1 MTELLREYLATY
13 ELAPVFTEE
22 EILHYLMPV
31 EGVIETHVVEGK
43 GKASPFRAGKEHGCC
58 ASPDHAHVDKP
69 PGNSHSSYTRVQAG
83 RAG

>member
-43 GKASPFRAGKEHGCC
+43 GKSLALSSSPM
-58 ASPDHAHVDKP
+58 V
-69 PGNSHSSYTRVQAG
+69 
-83 RAG
+83 